1 MKKKYRIVLIV
12 IACLLTGCRD
22 MREFEAGETLQETS
36 EYAAGMQTFAVQK
49 ETVRPETEVI
59 EENIDKTRKG
69 SGSITYEK
77 NVEPLEK
84 EQEQLLMEYISLYY
98 EALATLKPLDV
109 GHLFSDSLQAEAS
122 EGGAALQVELR
133 KMQEADY
140 SLVSYSFTLRCSE
153 RNDQDNGSV
162 ELVVREDSIQKF
174 KQMPEVDAERLG
186 GYHRFTLEQSEGKW
200 KIKNH
205 MMFDSL
211 SLELFRNHESGNL
224 AETYIQELSDYLRA
238 AAKEFATRKQQKGE
252 EAAIYTADHEY
263 NREEAVAYAMQYVG
277 ERNSEWPDY
286 TGHGGNCQNYAS
298 QCLLA
303 GGIPMDITGEAVWKW
318 YGSEVS
324 NRAGSEGRSSSWTG
338 VAAFI
343 SYARDNTGNGLVAEL
358 DAAYYK
364 GEPGDLIHMGTEE
377 GWRHTVMITG
387 VIRNEKG
394 EVLDYLVHSNTAD
407 IKEFPASLYG
417 YPKQM
422 LTKIYGWNG

>member
-12 IACLLTGCRD
+12 IACLFTGCRD
-22 MREFEAGETLQETS
+22 MRENEAGETLQEAS
-36 EYAAGMQTFAVQK
+36 EYAAGMQTLAVQK
-49 ETVRPETEVI
+49 ETVRPETEVM

-84 EQEQLLMEYISLYY
+84 EQEQLLMEYTSLYY

-109 GHLFSDSLQAEAS
+109 GHLFSDSLQAEVS

-140 SLVSYSFTLRCSE
+140 
-153 RNDQDNGSV
+153 
-162 ELVVREDSIQKF
+162 
-174 KQMPEVDAERLG
+174 
-186 GYHRFTLEQSEGKW
+186 
-200 KIKNH
+200 
-205 MMFDSL
+205 
-211 SLELFRNHESGNL
+211 
-224 AETYIQELSDYLRA
+224 
-238 AAKEFATRKQQKGE
+238 
-252 EAAIYTADHEY
+252 EY
-263 NREEAVAYAMQYVG
+263 YREEAVAYAMQYVG
-277 ERNSEWPDY
+277 ARNSEWPDY

-318 YGSEVS
+318 YGSEV
-324 NRAGSEGRSSSWTG
+324 
-338 VAAFI
+338 AAFI
-343 SYARDNTGNGLVAEL
+343 SYAIDNTGNGLVAEV

-364 GEPGDLIHMGTEE
+364 REPGDLIHMGTEE